1 MMSYIARSKELGKL
15 DVEVEYDRIRVLLWS
30 FYLKVMDMMLG
41 AYMDDLG
48 LQPEHLEAA
57 LSQIQ
62 PSVRSAA
69 LQVVHISSV
78 AYTVEP

>member
-1 MMSYIARSKELGKL
+1 
-15 DVEVEYDRIRVLLWS
+15 
-30 FYLKVMDMMLG
+30 MLG

-57 LSQIQ
+57 LTQIQ

-69 LQVVHISSV
+69 LQVNKN
-78 AYTVEP
+78 P

>member
-1 MMSYIARSKELGKL
+1 
-15 DVEVEYDRIRVLLWS
+15 
-30 FYLKVMDMMLG
+30 MLG

-69 LQVVHISSV
+69 LQVLNDIFETSLSG
-78 AYTVEP
+78 Y

>member
-1 MMSYIARSKELGKL
+1 
-15 DVEVEYDRIRVLLWS
+15 
-30 FYLKVMDMMLG
+30 MLG

-48 LQPEHLEAA
+48 LQPENLELA

-69 LQVVHISSV
+69 LQVID
-78 AYTVEP
+78 YYYY